1 MIVDIEFVKVNL
13 VLKFEFLKENVVIEV
28 NVIYLLTKD
37 NGVVMLVSVI
47 YKFKVGK
54 IGEEMKE

>member
-28 NVIYLLTKD
+28 NVIYLLMMD